1 MVSSARRQDSAT
13 RLSRAQAVKNAL
25 LFHLHVSFAVSHV
38 RLRGKSA
45 NKQQNAYNNNKIKN
59 HSSRKKLGELATNL
73 IQIPSTS
80 SLWLRDA
87 HTKFPTFQLHA
98 YINVYPLSAPA
109 SVFSKA
115 VTHQRQSSSIHVHV
129 VIRNWCDRDP
139 IAKVNCPPFFVLYKI
154 KATNIRVQQTCFVSL
169 SATTKRL

>member
-1 MVSSARRQDSAT
+1 MLGKVACKTAKVSLSDASLHNFTMVSSARRQDSAT

-80 SLWLRDA
+80 SL
-87 HTKFPTFQLHA
+87 
-98 YINVYPLSAPA
+98 
-109 SVFSKA
+109 
-115 VTHQRQSSSIHVHV
+115 
-129 VIRNWCDRDP
+129 
-139 IAKVNCPPFFVLYKI
+139 
-154 KATNIRVQQTCFVSL
+154 
-169 SATTKRL
+169 